1 MSLFRLLLQFLA
13 LTAGTAAIT
22 ALVFAYREQH
32 RRLAVSYSL
41 FLGSLW
47 IIVFAFGVNELSQLT
62 ADVELF
68 LVAALGNSLGSIAYV
83 FVAPSFYHAVLGTP
97 MTSRLRRGYVA
108 FDALLA
114 CFVIGL
120 AWERYRGLAVIVL
133 HSMLFVM
140 VLYGIVLIALRY
152 RHLAEASLRRAVRIF
167 VVLSLVFFPP
177 MYWEARP
184 EEIAPLARNDWLDG
198 VALPVYYL
206 LLCALSL
213 PFILRRVNRPAYSE
227 KGAPTPYFL
236 AEFGISD
243 READI
248 VGLLTA
254 GYSNKEIGERLHISP
269 KTVENHVYH
278 IYQKTRVGN
287 RVQLLNLL
295 QANR

>member
-1 MSLFRLLLQFLA
+1 MQFLA
-13 LTAGTAAIT
+13 LTGGTASIT

-47 IIVFAFGVNELSQLT
+47 IIVFAFGVNELSRLT

-97 MTSRLRRGYVA
+97 MTSRLRRCYVA

-152 RHLAEASLRRAVRIF
+152 RHLAETSLRRAVRIF
-167 VVLSLVFFPP
+167 VVLSLLFFPP

-184 EEIAPLARNDWLDG
+184 EAIAPLARNDWLDG

-227 KGAPTPYFL
+227 KGAPTPFFL